1 MGTIQNSVNQI
12 TGTLMGAAVAGK
24 HLAQQK
30 KSVIEQKEA
39 NEVLEQ
45 QKQKQDL
52 KDELEFTE
60 KGQELNK
67 ETEQT
72 IDAFNENL
80 KNELELENQMTGLH
94 STMGDKKLRTS
105 KGQFFSNKA
114 LQEMQDK
121 QNEITLQKQRLDTQ
135 IKLLDKKRE
144 IYKELGGN
152 F

>member
-1 MGTIQNSVNQI
+1 MGAIQNSMNQLV
-12 TGTLMGAAVAGK
+12 GTASSVAVIGK
-24 HLAQQK
+24 HLDQQK
-30 KSVIEQKEA
+30 ESIAKQEEA

-60 KGQELNK
+60 KGQALNK
-67 ETEQT
+67 ETDQT

-80 KNELELENQMTGLH
+80 KNELELEKQMSGLH
-94 STMGDKKLRTS
+94 STIGDKKLRTS
-105 KGQFFSNKA
+105 KGQFFSTKA

-121 QNEITLQKQRLDTQ
+121 QNEIILQKQRLDTQ
-135 IKLLDKKRE
+135 IKMLDKKRE
-144 IYKELGGN
+144 IYKELGGK

>member
-1 MGTIQNSVNQI
+1 MGTIQSSVNQI

-94 STMGDKKLRTS
+94 STIGDKKLRTS

-135 IKLLDKKRE
+135 IKMLDKKRE

>member
-1 MGTIQNSVNQI
+1 MGTIQSSVNQI

-30 KSVIEQKEA
+30 KSVAEQKEA

-45 QKQKQDL
+45 QMQKQDL

-80 KNELELENQMTGLH
+80 KNEIDLENQMTGLH
-94 STMGDKKLRTS
+94 STISDKKLRTS

-114 LQEMQDK
+114 LQEMQDR

-135 IKLLDKKRE
+135 IKMLDKKRE
-144 IYKELGGN
+144 IYQELGGN

>member
-1 MGTIQNSVNQI
+1 MGTIQNSINQGL
-12 TGTLMGAAVAGK
+12 GTVAGAVALGK
-24 HLAQQK
+24 HVSEQK
-30 KSVIEQKEA
+30 KSVKEQEA
-39 NEVLEQ
+39 SNELLKQ

-80 KNELELENQMTGLH
+80 KNELDLENQMTGLH
-94 STMGDKKLRTS
+94 SSIGDKKLRTS

-114 LQEMQDK
+114 LQEMQDR

-135 IKLLDKKRE
+135 IKMLDKKRE
-144 IYKELGGN
+144 IYQELGGK